1 MLLSRMK
8 VVTSLMVI
16 VCLFGFLQLTSAGL
30 FLKSLK
36 HDNENFNALQTIRQQ
51 QSLLNN
57 TWVALL
63 DARSSISIA
72 AIQFLVDGKKGDADI
87 DVDDVLNLASHSLKE
102 AETHWKKYLL
112 LTKAA
117 GNNSAEI
124 QQKYETFHRAL
135 IELLGYMRE
144 GNITA
149 ANNQPTGKYQKAF
162 SEEYDKYLAQIDSN
176 FANAMV
182 DSHQSYQTAKWV
194 TLSVLLVV
202 LAISIVVW
210 KGIQN
215 ALIIPLNKAID
226 CLRLIASGQLNT
238 PIDIHS
244 AHEISQLVS
253 TIRHMQDELSR
264 TVGNVRASANVIL
277 SGAVGISTGNKD
289 LSSRTEQQAVALEE
303 TAASMIELSATV
315 KQNAENA
322 SQASKLALS
331 ASDIASHGGK
341 LVDNVVLTMGEI
353 ASSSQKI
360 ADITNIIDSIAFQT
374 NILALNAAVEAAR
387 AGEEGRGFAVVA
399 GEVRNLAQRSAEA
412 AKQIKTLITDSVDKV
427 GTGSELVESA
437 GETMHEIVRAVTRV
451 TDIMSEI
458 ASASDEQSRGIDQI
472 GIAVTEMDGVTQQ
485 NSLLVQ
491 ESATAAVSLE
501 EQAKSLTQ
509 AVSVFVINTQS
520 ESSAAFDPF
529 SDRAVDTPATL
540 PASA

>member
-8 VVTSLMVI
+8 IVTSLMVI

-51 QSLLNN
+51 QSSLNN

-72 AIQFLVDGKKGDADI
+72 AIQYLVDGQKGDADI
-87 DVDDVLNLASHSLKE
+87 DVDDVLNLASNSLKD
-102 AETHWKKYLL
+102 AENNWNSYLL
-112 LTKAA
+112 QSKEA

-124 QQKYETFHRAL
+124 QQKYEAFHSAL
-135 IELLGYMRE
+135 IELLGYMKE

-149 ANNQPTGKYQKAF
+149 ANNQPTGKYQKEF
-162 SEEYDKYLAQIDSN
+162 SDEYDQYLAQIDSN

-182 DSHQSYQTAKWV
+182 DSHQSYHTAIWI
-194 TLSVLLVV
+194 TLSVLVVV
-202 LAISIVVW
+202 LAISVVVW

-215 ALIIPLNKAID
+215 ALIVPLNKAID
-226 CLRLIASGQLNT
+226 CLRLIASGKLNT
-238 PIDIHS
+238 PIDIHC
-244 AHEISQLVS
+244 ANEINQLVS

-264 TVGNVRASANVIL
+264 TVGNVRTSASVIL
-277 SGAVGISTGNKD
+277 SGAVDISTGNKD

-303 TAASMIELSATV
+303 TAASMVELSATV

-322 SQASKLALS
+322 SQASKLALN

-412 AKQIKTLITDSVDKV
+412 AKQIKTLIIDSVDKV

-501 EQAKSLTQ
+501 EQAMSLTK

-520 ESSAAFDPF
+520 ESAAEFNQLR
-529 SDRAVDTPATL
+529 DRIVDTPVIL
-540 PASA
+540 PASV